1 MMIDKNIYSVKDP
14 KQELMTFDDNCI
26 DLLVTAPPVF
36 TMTGKEDEIS
46 GTSYS
51 WDTFDDYIDY
61 MGTVFTEVYRVLKNQ
76 HYCIINVG
84 DVTTLIGERQWAK
97 KSFPLAAYFIRLLEW
112 IGFTYVSE
120 YTIDKGRKA
129 LSGTGRGDC
138 YPFEVNPVS
147 STEHVLIFIKKGDIN
162 TPVPCPRCGNKDTS
176 PYGYT
181 LKGDRNWICNKC
193 STNVY
198 FERGVIMSERRKE
211 KNIIPPDV
219 IDRWSSGV
227 VQINP
232 AIKDGGKKRY
242 LPGEVA
248 EMAMLFY
255 SGVGDVV
262 LDPFSGVGATIMTA
276 LKYKRRFVCFER
288 DEHDRKRYLSC
299 LLAIKKRIEKANAEV
314 GCKAE

>member
-1 MMIDKNIYSVKDP
+1 
-14 KQELMTFDDNCI
+14 
-26 DLLVTAPPVF
+26 
-36 TMTGKEDEIS
+36 
-46 GTSYS
+46 
-51 WDTFDDYIDY
+51 
-61 MGTVFTEVYRVLKNQ
+61 
-76 HYCIINVG
+76 
-84 DVTTLIGERQWAK
+84 
-97 KSFPLAAYFIRLLEW
+97 
-112 IGFTYVSE
+112 
-120 YTIDKGRKA
+120 
-129 LSGTGRGDC
+129 
-138 YPFEVNPVS
+138 
-147 STEHVLIFIKKGDIN
+147 
-162 TPVPCPRCGNKDTS
+162 
-176 PYGYT
+176 
-181 LKGDRNWICNKC
+181 
-193 STNVY
+193 
-198 FERGVIMSERRKE
+198 MSERRKE

-262 LDPFSGVGATIMTA
+262 LDPFSGVGAAIMTA